1 MKNRA
6 FIYLL
11 ALLLLVGFI
20 LSWYMVVIIRTNM
33 QFQNTGEKL
42 INEIECYQHAYGV
55 LPEEM
60 QVLEWGYDS
69 GVGPFYEKKNDS
81 TYTVYFCL
89 GFDEYYI
96 YDSEQ
101 KEWYDFP

>member
-1 MKNRA
+1 
-6 FIYLL
+6 
-11 ALLLLVGFI
+11 
-20 LSWYMVVIIRTNM
+20 M

-42 INEIECYQHAYGV
+42 INEIECYQQAYGV

-81 TYTVYFCL
+81 T
-89 GFDEYYI
+89 EESN
-96 YDSEQ
+96 SEA
-101 KEWYDFP
+101 EVSE

>member
-42 INEIECYQHAYGV
+42 INEIECYQQAYGV

-60 QVLEWGYDS
+60 QVLEWGYEMILLILYISVLDLM
-69 GVGPFYEKKNDS
+69 NIIS
-81 TYTVYFCL
+81 TIQSKRNGMTSHNFK
-89 GFDEYYI
+89 F
-96 YDSEQ
+96 
-101 KEWYDFP
+101 

>member
-1 MKNRA
+1 
-6 FIYLL
+6 
-11 ALLLLVGFI
+11 
-20 LSWYMVVIIRTNM
+20 M

-42 INEIECYQHAYGV
+42 INEIECYQQAYGV

-96 YDSEQ
+96 YEMILLILYISVLDLMNIISTIQ
-101 KEWYDFP
+101 SKRNGMTSHNFKF

>member
-1 MKNRA
+1 
-6 FIYLL
+6 
-11 ALLLLVGFI
+11 
-20 LSWYMVVIIRTNM
+20 M

-42 INEIECYQHAYGV
+42 INEIECYQQAYGV

-96 YDSEQ
+96 YDSDLMNIISTIQ
-101 KEWYDFP
+101 SKRNGMTSHNFKF

>member
-1 MKNRA
+1 M
-6 FIYLL
+6 
-11 ALLLLVGFI
+11 
-20 LSWYMVVIIRTNM
+20 LSASLWSVAGRNAGIRM
-33 QFQNTGEKL
+33 
-42 INEIECYQHAYGV
+42 
-55 LPEEM
+55 
-60 QVLEWGYDS
+60 
-69 GVGPFYEKKNDS
+69 NDS